1 MVSVSQSQQQAIQS
15 AIKGRTDGVKRALH
29 PGNPGDLA
37 AIKAFLELSG
47 KTKDT
52 HPGLYGDLAKLA
64 ASGAKGDGD
73 NASQVLDIVDQGRD
87 AQGRATSRVWHL
99 DRNGSFTSGSAALV
113 LDADSGKP
121 LAFGHAN
128 RVGGGLAPAATRAA
142 TALPA
147 TDKITTVGFY
157 HSQVTPAAAPQF
169 GLIAQTVSAA
179 ADEPMPDAHIDA
191 PVISVTG
198 HTQIVIGLGR
208 QSVQGDTDYSY
219 TAIYTGE
226 GSPDLVVPFAGW
238 VNPHMG
244 LANVGSNGQFTSGLT
259 LFTRIYSLTGK
270 SYSEHDGTQSITAQV
285 TGNTTTNQVNW
296 SYPFNQTAPP
306 STTPSLRYAP
316 LTAARETISAFLFQ
330 FQIPVDN
337 PGAPLYPYNV
347 CSTDW
352 PEPPT
357 IHCTRIPP
365 LKFVWHC
372 IAEGTRVTLADGST
386 LEIEKVD
393 NTRRVLTG
401 NGNGT
406 LGVEAT
412 IGGLHEVN
420 DATDPAQ
427 GVFKLTTAK
436 GRTVVLTGGHP
447 VATED
452 GLVPASDLAPGSV
465 VRAEDG
471 ADKVVSCEPVKFG
484 GVFVNLKLIDAKD
497 RAKGLAGSVGT
508 FIANGIV
515 VGDFESMEQL
525 HYNNMHSLEYMTA
538 RLPKHYHTD
547 YASTLATIAHDNVVY
562 GGKY

>member
-1 MVSVSQSQQQAIQS
+1 MISVSQSQQQAIQS

-29 PGNPGDLA
+29 PSNPDDLA
-37 AIKAFLELSG
+37 AIKTFLELSG

-52 HPGLYGDLAKLA
+52 HPGLYGDIAKLA
-64 ASGAKGDGD
+64 GNGAKGDGD
-73 NASQVLDIVDQGRD
+73 NAAQVLDIVDQGRD
-87 AQGRATSRVWHL
+87 AHGRATSRVWHL
-99 DRNGSFTSGSAALV
+99 DRNGSFMSGSAALV
-113 LDADSGKP
+113 LDTDSGKP

-157 HSQVTPAAAPQF
+157 HSQVMPAAAPQF

-191 PVISVTG
+191 PVISASNPN
-198 HTQIVIGLGR
+198 HKEIVIGLGR
-208 QSVQGDTDYSY
+208 QFVQADTDYSY
-219 TAIYTGE
+219 TAV
-226 GSPDLVVPFAGW
+226 SSDAPDLLVPFAGW

-244 LANVGSNGQFTSGLT
+244 LANVGSNGQFTSGLVLST
-259 LFTRIYSLTGK
+259 KVYSLTGK
-270 SYSEHDGTQSITAQV
+270 SYSQHDSTQSITAQV

-316 LTAARETISAFLFQ
+316 LTAPSNTLSAFLFQ

-337 PGAPLYPYNV
+337 LGAPLYPFNV

-357 IHCTRIPP
+357 INCTRIPP

-386 LEIEKVD
+386 LEIQKVD
-393 NTRRVLTG
+393 NTMRVRTG

-412 IGGLHEVN
+412 TRGLHEVN

-436 GRTVVLTGGHP
+436 GRTLVLTGGHP

-452 GLVPASDLAPGSV
+452 GLMPASDLTPGSV

-471 ADKVVSCEPVKFG
+471 ADKVVSCEPVKFD

-497 RAKGLAGSVGT
+497 RAKGLSGSVGT
-508 FIANGIV
+508 FIANGAV
-515 VGDFESMEQL
+515 VGDLESMEQL
-525 HYNNMHSLEYMTA
+525 HYNNTHSLEYMTA

-547 YASTLATIAHDNVVY
+547 YASTLATIAHDNVMY